1 MESML
6 LKQTENKKQKFQLI
20 GLHNLKSTKEIVS
33 KQISIALKRFPLTS
47 KNRLNSL
54 ETNS

>member
-6 LKQTENKKQKFQLI
+6 LKYIEKKQKFQFL
-20 GLHNLKSTKEIVS
+20 GLHRYQEIQKKTLS
-33 KQISIALKRFPLTS
+33 KYISIVLKRFPLTS
-47 KNRLNSL
+47 KKILNSL

>member
-1 MESML
+1 ML
-6 LKQTENKKQKFQLI
+6 LKQTENKKQNFQLI
-20 GLHNLKSTKEIVS
+20 GLHNLKGTKEIVS

-47 KNRLNSL
+47 KKRLNSL

>member
-20 GLHNLKSTKEIVS
+20 GLHNLKGTKEIVS

-47 KNRLNSL
+47 KKRLNSL

>member
-20 GLHNLKSTKEIVS
+20 GLHNLKSTKEIIS

>member
-20 GLHNLKSTKEIVS
+20 GLHNLKSAKEIVS